1 MAPAIRSWL
10 EYRVASHVSFRLAH
24 ARPFWRG
31 LLVLLLALAVLAPAA
46 AEAATAPRKY
56 AGIVVD
62 AKSGKVLYEHAAD
75 APRYPASVTKVMTL
89 YILFQEL
96 AAGNLSLS
104 TKMTVSRHA
113 ASAVPTKLGLGA
125 GKKISVEDAI
135 KALVTLSANDIS
147 RVIAE
152 HVSGSESKFAQRMTR
167 TAHALGMTHTTYKN
181 ASGLPDSGQVTTVR
195 DQAIL
200 GIAIYQHFPTYY
212 EYFQTRSFRYGKRTY
227 GNHNRLLGERG
238 VDGIK
243 TGYIRASG
251 YNLLTAARKDGRH
264 IVVVGFGFDTAG
276 SRDSKIRE
284 LVRKYMPKARKG
296 DYFET
301 AMIPLPGQQGAMV
314 QVASAQ
320 PVAPMPY
327 PAFRTEATA
336 LPAEIVE
343 AAAGT
348 VLPEP
353 ELEVATLE
361 PVTAAIA
368 PVETVEPAPE
378 AAAVEVAM
386 IAPIPAE
393 PMNIGVQPALA
404 AANQLGEETAIAPVP
419 AYPSEDIIGA
429 WISESLNLG
438 AAPAELG
445 ETRPSAPLVP
455 PVGIGDA
462 GEPIDLMTSGSI
474 APPPAALPESAPVS
488 VAMAS
493 QTVPLPPPPGSWVVQ
508 VGTATSEQDAT
519 ALLIDAAG
527 TAPQLGGFQP
537 FLERLEKD
545 GQLVYRARFAGFIG
559 RDDAATICSAL
570 KQANKS
576 CLAMQS

>member
-1 MAPAIRSWL
+1 L
-10 EYRVASHVSFRLAH
+10 
-24 ARPFWRG
+24 WRG
-31 LLVLLLALAVLAPAA
+31 LLVLFLAFAVVAPTV

-62 AKSGKVLYEHAAD
+62 AKSGKVLYEQAAD

-89 YILFQEL
+89 YVLFQEL

-135 KALVTLSANDIS
+135 KALVTISANDIA

-152 HVSGSESKFAQRMTR
+152 HISGSESKFAQRMTR
-167 TAHALGMTHTTYKN
+167 TAAALGMGHTTYKN

-212 EYFQTRSFRYGKRTY
+212 EYFQTTSFRFGKRTY

-264 IVVVGFGFDTAG
+264 IVVVGFGFNSAG
-276 SRDSKIRE
+276 SRDSKVRE
-284 LVRKYMPKARKG
+284 LVRKYMPKARSG

-301 AMIPLPGQQGAMV
+301 AMIPLPGQQGSIV
-314 QVASAQ
+314 QVATAQ
-320 PVAPMPY
+320 PVQPMPY
-327 PAFRTEATA
+327 PTFRTETTA
-336 LPAEIVE
+336 LPEIVADIVPP
-343 AAAGT
+343 AA

-353 ELEVATLE
+353 QAESQLEVADLV
-361 PVTAAIA
+361 PV
-368 PVETVEPAPE
+368 
-378 AAAVEVAM
+378 AAAAAPAEPTIEPQAAVDVAM
-386 IAPIPAE
+386 IAPVPAE

-419 AYPSEDIIGA
+419 AYPPEDIIGA
-429 WISESLNLG
+429 WISETLNLG

-445 ETRPSAPLVP
+445 VTRASAPLVP

-462 GEPIDLMTSGSI
+462 GEPVDLMTSGSI
-474 APPPAALPESAPVS
+474 APPPANLAAPVAETQLA
-488 VAMAS
+488 AMTS
-493 QTVPLPPPPGSWVVQ
+493 QTVPLPPPVGSWVVQ
-508 VGTATSEQDAT
+508 VGTATSQEAAT
-519 ALLIDAAG
+519 TLLLEAAG